1 MGLDMYAF
9 AVKESLLPED
19 VRSAEVDV
27 KLGDDIKAEE
37 IAYWRKHHDLHGWMQ
52 ELYNRKGGSSP
63 DFNCNTVRLSLDD
76 LDDLEKTVR
85 GHMLPETTGFFF
97 GSNPPDEESML
108 NDLKF
113 IEEARERIND
123 GYAVFYDSWW

>member
-63 DFNCNTVRLSLDD
+63 DFNCNTVRLNLDD
-76 LDDLEKTVR
+76 LDDLEKSVR
-85 GHMLPETTGFFF
+85 SHMLPETTGFFF